1 LVPLLNDRRYA
12 GCRSWVDLLDE
23 VSIAGS
29 KPAIEEDSFELQR
42 QAILSLAK
50 QAEGNG

>member
-42 QAILSLAK
+42 QAILSFAR